1 VPFHKAMDRVT
12 GNVVIDGDTQSVLQ
26 DMGMESTGTHGACDD
41 EIIWHGMIELNFRDT
56 YN

>member
-1 VPFHKAMDRVT
+1 MPFHKAMDRVT